1 MSPSTSTLATTPV
14 PTFESLGVRR
24 LVNCWGTY
32 TIITGSRMLK
42 QSAEA
47 MMEATNSY
55 VHMDELMEKVGQR
68 LAELT
73 GAEWGYICGGCAAAL
88 AEIAAAC
95 IAGADPEKMARLPES
110 AGMKNEVIIQK
121 GHRNN
126 YDRAILLVG
135 AQMVEV
141 GTIAELQAAFS
152 ERTAMMAFIGDLE
165 GPGQIPP
172 EVAIETAHA
181 HGVPVLVDAAAQR
194 PDLPNR
200 YLQMGA
206 DAVLYSGGK
215 CLRGPQTAGLVLG
228 RKDLLWAAFMNAAP
242 HHGVARPMKAGKEEI
257 MGLLA
262 AVEAW
267 VHGRDHEAE
276 WRAWE
281 GYLETIRAA
290 VAQLPSVQTTV
301 RQPGLSNHAPTLGI
315 TWDPEVLKCTP
326 EQAYDALLHG
336 EPPVIMGRLKDGLS
350 VMPYM
355 MEMGDAEIA
364 AKCLHQVL
372 SQGAGQPTATGAA
385 SPAQVAGEWLVE
397 TQYVL
402 GRSLHAMSLQQDGSR
417 LGGAYSS
424 QYTRTDL
431 QGQVVGDQVQFSTVL
446 GYQSNMIRYVFS
458 GQVEGDAMRGTVTLG
473 EYGKGTWTATR
484 VK

>member
-24 LVNCWGTY
+24 LINCMGTY

-47 MMEATNSY
+47 MMEATNGY
-55 VHMDELMEKVGQR
+55 VHMDELMDKVGQR

-73 GAEWGYICGGCAAAL
+73 GAEWGYICAGCAAAL
-88 AEIAAAC
+88 TEITAAC
-95 IAGADPEKMARLPES
+95 MAGADPEKMARLPES
-110 AGMKNEVIIQK
+110 AGMRNEVIIQK
-121 GHRNN
+121 AHRNN
-126 YDRAILLVG
+126 YDRAILLAG

-141 GTIAELQAAFS
+141 STVAELRSAFS
-152 ERTAMMAFIGDLE
+152 ERTAMLAFVGDLE
-165 GPGQIPP
+165 HPGQIPP
-172 EVAIETAHA
+172 QTAIEIAHA
-181 HGVPVLVDAAAQR
+181 HGVPALVDAAAQR
-194 PDLPNR
+194 PDIPNR

-267 VHGRDHEAE
+267 VNGRDHEAE

-290 VAQLPSVQTTV
+290 VAHLPSLKTTV
-301 RQPGLSNHAPTLGI
+301 QQPGLANHSPSMRI
-315 TWDPEVLKCTP
+315 TWDAAVLRCTP
-326 EQAYDALLHG
+326 KQAYDALFYG
-336 EPPVIMGRLKDGLS
+336 EPPVVMHQTNDGLM

-355 MEMGDAEIA
+355 MEKGDAEIA
-364 AKCLHQVL
+364 AKRLHEVL
-372 SQGAGQPTATGAA
+372 SQGFPQVDA
-385 SPAQVAGEWLVE
+385 SAVASAAQVAGDWQVE

-402 GRSLHAMSLQQDGSR
+402 GRSLHAMSVQQDGSR
-417 LGGAYSS
+417 LSGTYRS

-431 QGQVVGDQVQFSTVL
+431 QGQVVGNDVQFSAVL
-446 GYQSNMIRYVFS
+446 GYQSNMIRYAFA
-458 GQVEGDAMRGTVTLG
+458 GHLEGDTMRGTVSLG

-484 VK
+484 VG

>member
-55 VHMDELMEKVGQR
+55 VHMDELMDKVGQR

-110 AGMKNEVIIQK
+110 DGMKNEVIIQK
-121 GHRNN
+121 AHRNN
-126 YDRAILLVG
+126 YDRSILLVG
-135 AQMVEV
+135 GKMVEV
-141 GTIAELQAAFS
+141 STVAELQCAFS
-152 ERTAMMAFIGDLE
+152 ERTAMVAFIGDLE
-165 GPGQIPP
+165 GPGQISP
-172 EVAIETAHA
+172 EVVIEAAHA

-242 HHGVARPMKAGKEEI
+242 HHGAARPMKAGKEEI

-267 VHGRDHEAE
+267 IRGRDHEAE

-290 VAQLPSVQTTV
+290 VADFPSLQTSI
-301 RQPGLSNHAPTLGI
+301 RQPGLSNHAPTLSI
-315 TWDPEVLKCTP
+315 TWDPAVLGRTP
-326 EQAYDALLHG
+326 EQAYDALLYG
-336 EPPVIMGRLKDGLS
+336 EPPVIMGRVKGGLS

-355 MEMGDAEIA
+355 MEAGDAEIA
-364 AKCLHQVL
+364 AKRLREVL
-372 SQGAGQPTATGAA
+372 GQGRGPAKAADTTPT
-385 SPAQVAGEWLVE
+385 AQVAGNWLVE
-397 TQYVL
+397 TRYVL
-402 GRSLHAMSLQQDGSR
+402 GRSVHAINVQQEGPGLSGTYR
-417 LGGAYSS
+417 S
-424 QYTRTDL
+424 QYSRADL
-431 QGQVVGDQVQFSTVL
+431 QGQVSGNHIEFSTVL
-446 GYQSNMIRYVFS
+446 GYQSNMIHYTFS
-458 GQVEGDAMRGTVTLG
+458 GEIEGDTMRGAVSLG

-484 VK
+484 SQ